1 MSDAIKVA
9 VLSGVFSF
17 MVAVV
22 PKVIDAKSGIAKD
35 VKEIKADIL
44 ELKKDNKMNSDMIY
58 QMLDHMATSNNSGQ
72 MKRALDQYNEYF
84 RK

>member
-1 MSDAIKVA
+1 MDEAIKVA
-9 VLSGVFSF
+9 VIGGVFSLL
-17 MVAVV
+17 VAIV
-22 PKVIDAKSGIAKD
+22 PKLIDAKSGIAKD
-35 VKEIKADIL
+35 VKEIKADII